1 MRNAVAHLSG
11 QRDGL
16 RLSYL
21 ESHLHFIAQ
30 IGNVGFVWEFVALI
44 TVQFE
49 AIIHLASHSYNML

>member
-1 MRNAVAHLSG
+1 VALLSG